1 MKKILAVAIAAAL
14 TAPVAFADVTF
25 SGFVEQEFSSRDTA
39 AGYDQ
44 GLEGDSDVGV
54 VVNASEDL
62 GNGMTA
68 FAKIDLGMDD
78 RNADT
83 AASASVQSND
93 QIVGLSGGFGTV
105 VVGAM
110 EDFTEG
116 KVMAMASIFESDS
129 QNLEGG
135 DGQNAGRFDNG
146 MAYVSP
152 NFSGFQV
159 GIAGYALDTGTGL
172 TAAQTNDNFD
182 AVDMMA
188 SYSNGPIT
196 VRLAR
201 ETTDTDTVGATQ
213 GKTNTSLGAQY
224 NSGAFSVVAV
234 MQKSDNVNNTA
245 ANDYTD
251 WMLGGSY
258 TFGNNKVVAG
268 YEHDEQTVSGTS
280 TDENNWQVE
289 FQHMFSKRTK
299 VYVGHHSAD
308 AAPTATKD
316 GDATYFGMKHTF

>member
-1 MKKILAVAIAAAL
+1 MLAVAIAAAL

-135 DGQNAGRFDNG
+135 NNHGRTDNG

-159 GIAGYALDTGTGL
+159 GIAGYAVESATDGE
-172 TAAQTNDNFD
+172 NFD

-268 YEHDEQTVSGTS
+268 YESDETS
-280 TDENNWQVE
+280 TTNTDGNWQVE